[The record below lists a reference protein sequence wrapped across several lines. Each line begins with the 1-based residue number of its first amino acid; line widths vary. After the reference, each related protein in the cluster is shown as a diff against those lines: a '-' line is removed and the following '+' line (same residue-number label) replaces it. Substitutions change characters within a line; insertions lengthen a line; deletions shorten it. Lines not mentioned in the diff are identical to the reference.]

1 MALTKRAAQGAA
13 AISGLGLMTRTNRR
27 LAIALSILAAG
38 TVFAVPA
45 GAQFAG
51 GRAAF
56 DQRERPELVQFNDFF
71 RPLWGGEPYYRNRG
85 YDPYNP
91 FTQQRQQSYEPIK
104 PPAPK
109 KVDTPPSE
117 SVLVIGDQLADWLGY
132 GLEEALTD
140 TPQIGIVRRIKPYAG
155 LVRYEQRA
163 DSPDWSQA
171 VKEVLTAE
179 KPSAIVV
186 MLGTNDRLPLRE
198 RIAPHPA
205 PTGTQTP
212 GQGGATSTQGAAGDG
227 AAAAPEHDQQAAG
240 GAEAARKPA
249 PPPPQPVLGPSYEFH
264 TDKWAELYSKRID
277 EMIAALKTK
286 GVPVLWVGLPSIRGA
301 KSTSDMSY
309 LDELYRA
316 RAGKAGIVYVDIWDG
331 FVDDQGRYAQQGPDF
346 EGQTRR
352 LRTYDGV
359 NFTKYGAE
367 KLAHYVEHE
376 LRRVLN
382 SHVVPVALPGPEE
395 QTPAKGVGDAKPA
408 VGPVVPLS
416 TVSGEGGELL
426 GSAKAAASKKEPDAL
441 ATRVLSRGEALAAP
455 HGRADDFSW
464 PRADISS
471 EPAPDTASP
480 PAASPAPSQGG
491 AGKNETNK
499 SDAKGDAK
507 GDAKSDANKTE
518 PKKPAPGG
526 ASNAAPNGAATGA
539 AGATPNAAPARPRQT
554 LDGGPVPRPPLP
566 VGPAAAR

>member
-1 MALTKRAAQGAA
+1 M
-13 AISGLGLMTRTNRR
+13 
-27 LAIALSILAAG
+27 LSTLAAG
-38 TVFAVPA
+38 MALAAPA
-45 GAQFAG
+45 GAQFVG

-71 RPLWGGEPYYRNRG
+71 RPFWGGEPYYRNRG

-109 KVDTPPSE
+109 KVDTPPAE
-117 SVLVIGDQLADWLGY
+117 TVLVIGDQLADWLGY

-171 VKEVLTAE
+171 VKEVLAAE

-186 MLGTNDRLPLRE
+186 MLGVNDRLPLRE
-198 RIAPHPA
+198 RLPPHPA
-205 PTGTQTP
+205 AGTQ
-212 GQGGATSTQGAAGDG
+212 AGDG
-227 AAAAPEHDQQAAG
+227 ATTAPEHDQPAAG
-240 GAEAARKPA
+240 ADAQRKPPPAA
-249 PPPPQPVLGPSYEFH
+249 PPPPALGASYEFH

-286 GVPVLWVGLPSIRGA
+286 GVPILWVGLPSIRGA

-316 RAGKAGIVYVDIWDG
+316 RSEKAGIVYVDIWDG
-331 FVDDQGRYAQQGPDF
+331 FVDDQGRFAQQGPDF

-352 LRTYDGV
+352 LRTYDGL
-359 NFTKYGAE
+359 NFTKSGAE

-376 LRRVLN
+376 LRRVLT
-382 SHVVPVALPGPEE
+382 SRVVPVALPGPEE
-395 QTPAKGVGDAKPA
+395 QPPAKGGAAAKAA
-408 VGPVVPLS
+408 VGPVVPLNAAGG
-416 TVSGEGGELL
+416 GEGGELL
-426 GSAKAAASKKEPDAL
+426 GSAKAAAQKEPDAL
-441 ATRVLSRGEALAAP
+441 ATRVLTRGEALPAP

-471 EPAPDTASP
+471 EPAPAAGAP
-480 PAASPAPSQGG
+480 PAASPAPGG
-491 AGKNETNK
+491 SGKNETNK
-499 SDAKGDAK
+499 SETNKNEANKGDAK
-507 GDAKSDANKTE
+507 GDAAKAE
-518 PKKPAPGG
+518 PKKPAAPG
-526 ASNAAPNGAATGA
+526 AAPNRAATGA
-539 AGATPNAAPARPRQT
+539 PSASPNAAPPKTRQE
-554 LDGGPVPRPPLP
+554 LDGGPPRPPLP

>member
-1 MALTKRAAQGAA
+1 
-13 AISGLGLMTRTNRR
+13 MTRTNRR
-27 LAIALSILAAG
+27 LAVALSILAAG
-38 TVFAVPA
+38 TALTAPA

-56 DQRERPELVQFNDFF
+56 DQRERPTLVQFNDFF
-71 RPLWGGEPYYRNRG
+71 RPFWGGEPYYRNRG

-91 FTQQRQQSYEPIK
+91 FTQRQQSYEPIK

-117 SVLVIGDQLADWLGY
+117 TVLVIGDQLGDWLGY

-140 TPQIGIVRRIKPYAG
+140 SPQIGIVRRIKPYAG

-171 VKEVLTAE
+171 VKEMLAAE
-179 KPSAIVV
+179 KPNAIVV
-186 MLGTNDRLPLRE
+186 MLGVNDRLPLRE
-198 RIAPHPA
+198 RITPHPA

-212 GQGGATSTQGAAGDG
+212 GQGGANSTPGAAGDA
-227 AAAAPEHDQQAAG
+227 AAAAPEHDQPAAG
-240 GAEAARKPA
+240 GGEAVRKQT
-249 PPPPQPVLGPSYEFH
+249 PPPPQPVPGPSYEFH
-264 TDKWAELYSKRID
+264 TDKWGELYSKRID

-316 RAGKAGIVYVDIWDG
+316 RAEKAGIVYVDIWDG

-359 NFTKYGAE
+359 NFTKSGAE

-426 GSAKAAASKKEPDAL
+426 GSAKPAASKKEPDAL

-471 EPAPDTASP
+471 EPAPDPTPP
-480 PAASPAPSQGG
+480 PAASPSSSQGG

-499 SDAKGDAK
+499 SDANKGDAK
-507 GDAKSDANKTE
+507 SDSKSDANKTE
-518 PKKPAPGG
+518 PKKPTAPNG
-526 ASNAAPNGAATGA
+526 ASNGTPNGAAT
-539 AGATPNAAPARPRQT
+539 GATPNAAPARPRQT